1 MRIDP
6 AAVHTLPLPAALLAG
21 DGQVWSATPEWQ
33 GRRAGSLLYR
43 VGEGASLL
51 ISPDDGS
58 EALDALLDSLLGEIR
73 LLSTQIRLDEARRIQ
88 VLVAA
93 LQLVAGRSLAEL
105 GEGTTDDV
113 IDLVLAALPARV
125 PGITGWSTRAV
136 RPPSLVRA
144 PAAIALALLQFADN
158 ACKHERVSELVFR
171 VDGSGPAFFV
181 EWSTH
186 SPGHRRV
193 PTERRR
199 GDRSG
204 WGWVYIQMAAD
215 ALGAIAL
222 APREVRDG
230 VEGVTFLLG
239 GSAPGLPL
247 ARIDGGAVVD
257 CSQSWNS
264 DAALPA
270 LHQPV
275 AGSLAELLALA
286 ADRPGQL
293 VRHLSFGARRLQ
305 AGSTLVAALP
315 ETGMGR
321 AREVLRGLAH
331 EHSLWEAPEPH
342 GSRAYTLVMLTRIV
356 TGDRWPRVTKTDWDE
371 TFPVRCAALGVE
383 AVPRLDVLEYPDP
396 RLAAYLLAELRG
408 RLEVRGGDV
417 YVQPDPE
424 RREHPLMRLL
434 SRAGRI
440 RITPTRSDAWD

>member
-6 AAVHTLPLPAALLAG
+6 AAVPTLPLPAALLTA

-73 LLSTQIRLDEARRIQ
+73 LLSSQIGEEAARRIQ

-93 LQLVAGRSLAEL
+93 LQLVAGRSLGEL
-105 GEGTTDDV
+105 GQGTTDDV

-125 PGITGWSTRAV
+125 PGLAGWKIQAA
-136 RPPSLVRA
+136 RPPPMVRA

-158 ACKHERVSELVFR
+158 ACKHEQASELTFR

-193 PTERRR
+193 PGRRS
-199 GDRSG
+199 GDRGG
-204 WGWVYIQMAAD
+204 WGWVYVQMAAD

-222 APREVRDG
+222 APREIRDG

-239 GSAPGLPL
+239 SSVPGLPL
-247 ARIDGGAVVD
+247 ARIDGGSVVD

-264 DAALPA
+264 DPALPA
-270 LHQPV
+270 LHRPV
-275 AGSLAELLALA
+275 EGKLAQLVRLA
-286 ADRPGQL
+286 AERPGQL
-293 VRHLSFGARRLQ
+293 VSHLSFGARRLQ
-305 AGSTLVAALP
+305 DGSTLVAALP

-371 TFPVRCAALGVE
+371 TFPVRCAALGVR
-383 AVPRLDVLEYPDP
+383 AVPELDVLEYPDP

-408 RLEVRGGDV
+408 QLEVRGGDV

-424 RREHPLMRLL
+424 CRDHPLMRLL
-434 SRAGRI
+434 SRGGRI